1 MAALVIMRE
10 RSASAVLALL
20 LGIIITGIGIADLN
34 SIQSAP
40 GPIPPTERR
49 WNRTIQPERC
59 SGLPD
64 FKLSRGSPG
73 WLARIVARS
82 ALRTTKPRCLSGAS
96 EYRHGDSNPGFRR
109 ERAAS

>member
-1 MAALVIMRE
+1 VSGTKGDGWYVIVAGAMAALVIMRE

-64 FKLSRGSPG
+64 FKLSRGVS
-73 WLARIVARS
+73 WLAGAHS
-82 ALRTTKPRCLSGAS
+82 GALRP
-96 EYRHGDSNPGFRR
+96 
-109 ERAAS
+109 